1 MYTGDMVRR
10 IQTAVFAALAAI
22 ATVSVAPVA
31 NAEST
36 QHAEERIA
44 VVRIQ
49 IVEADGRVVSKTK
62 AIRWGT
68 QARFEVTSDGHT
80 HVVELQA
87 NAEGASSRVEFG
99 YARDGVSVAKNQR
112 RAVNLRRATKLFSDS
127 DASVRVMITPTKVRV
142 ATH

>member
-1 MYTGDMVRR
+1 MVRR

-22 ATVSVAPVA
+22 ATVSVAPAA

-36 QHAEERIA
+36 QHAEQRIA

-49 IVEADGRVVSKTK
+49 IVEADGRVISKTK
-62 AIRWGT
+62 AVPWGE
-68 QARFEVTSDGHT
+68 QVRFDVASDGHT

-87 NAEGASSRVEFG
+87 NADGASSRVEFG
-99 YARDGVSVAKNQR
+99 YVRDGVSVAKNQR
-112 RAVNLRRATKLFSDS
+112 RAVNLRRATKLFTDS
-127 DASVRVMITPTKVRV
+127 GAAVRVTITPTKIRV

>member
-1 MYTGDMVRR
+1 MVRR
-10 IQTAVFAALAAI
+10 IQTAIFAALAAI
-22 ATVSVAPVA
+22 ATVSVAPAA

-49 IVEADGRVVSKTK
+49 IVEADGRIVSKTK
-62 AIRWGT
+62 AVPWGA
-68 QARFEVTSDGHT
+68 QVRFDVSSDGHT
-80 HVVELQA
+80 HVIELQA

-99 YARDGVSVAKNQR
+99 YARDGVSVTKNQR
-112 RAVNLRRATKLFSDS
+112 RAVNLRRATKLFADS
-127 DASVRVMITPTKVRV
+127 DASVRVTITPTKIRV